1 MAKSDENN
9 KVKMKRYILTLLS
22 CVLALVAY
30 GVDDS
35 NTIGK
40 MREELFSV
48 SCKTEDNKQIEN
60 QDDFSQMTKSVSLS
74 WVSKNINFA
83 K

>member
-1 MAKSDENN
+1 
-9 KVKMKRYILTLLS
+9 MKRYILTLLS
-22 CVLALVAY
+22 CMVALLAY

-35 NTIGK
+35 NTVGK

-60 QDDFSQMTKSVSLS
+60 QDDFSQMTKSVSLPR
-74 WVSKNINFA
+74 VSKNIIFV

>member
-1 MAKSDENN
+1 MKN

-30 GVDDS
+30 GADDS

-48 SCKTEDNKQIEN
+48 SCKIEDNKQIEN
-60 QDDFSQMTKSVSLS
+60 QDDFSQMTKSVSLPR
-74 WVSKNINFA
+74 VSKNIIFA

>member
-1 MAKSDENN
+1 
-9 KVKMKRYILTLLS
+9 MKRYILTLLS
-22 CVLALVAY
+22 CVFALLAY
-30 GVDDS
+30 GADDS
-35 NTIGK
+35 NTVGK

-60 QDDFSQMTKSVSLS
+60 QDDFSQMTKSVSLPR
-74 WVSKNINFA
+74 VSKNIIFV